1 MSDEKIKPYNTYT
14 RFLHVSRPLNI
25 KFPLAALDEV
35 KAAASAQRVPLAR
48 FVREAAL
55 KEAQRVNESAS

>member
-1 MSDEKIKPYNTYT
+1 MSAEKIKPYNTYT

-35 KAAASAQRVPLAR
+35 KAAANAQRVPLAR

-55 KEAQRVNESAS
+55 KEAQRVNESAP